1 MKYIKVMG
9 IILIVMTF
17 LSFILTLIIP
27 NFLVHSLLIFLV
39 SYGLLGYLVRQWAYP
54 YFSGYIIACTLVIL
68 NTIFGNLIL
77 GIPLLFTP
85 EIVFWSFVFAI
96 SVTMLSV
103 YSFRKIKFGGE
114 VDEGSGLSLQ
124 STNT

>member
-1 MKYIKVMG
+1 MKYIKVLG

-27 NFLVHSLLIFLV
+27 NFVFHSLIIFLV
-39 SYGLLGYLVRQWAYP
+39 CYGLMGYLVRQWVYP

-85 EIVFWSFVFAI
+85 EIVFWSFIFGI
-96 SVTMLSV
+96 SVTIISV
-103 YSFRKIKFGGE
+103 FSFRKIKFGGE
-114 VDEGSGLSLQ
+114 VDEGSGLPLQ